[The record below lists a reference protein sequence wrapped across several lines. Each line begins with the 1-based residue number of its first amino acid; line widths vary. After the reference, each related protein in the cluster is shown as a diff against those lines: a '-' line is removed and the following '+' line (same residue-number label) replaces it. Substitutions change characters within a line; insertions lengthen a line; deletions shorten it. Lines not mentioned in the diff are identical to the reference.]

1 MTKFV
6 ECTELASGQ
15 GININFDNV
24 EAFETVEQSG
34 RAGTKISFVGG
45 RYVLVEQTTKQ
56 LSDTVN
62 VRPS

>member
-34 RAGTKISFVGG
+34 TR
-45 RYVLVEQTTKQ
+45 RY
-56 LSDTVN
+56 
-62 VRPS
+62 